1 MPIEHYRDKIDEVDG
16 KIVELLEKRVDLA
29 KKIGVVK
36 RKQGLPVSDAARENS
51 VLSRV
56 TGMTK
61 LNKGF
66 VRKIFE
72 EIITYCREN
81 E

>member
-1 MPIEHYRDKIDEVDG
+1 MPIEHYREKIDEVDA
-16 KIVELLEKRVDLA
+16 KLVELLEKRVDLT
-29 KKIGVVK
+29 KKIGAAK
-36 RKQGLPVSDAARENS
+36 RKKGLPISDAARENS

-61 LNKGF
+61 LNKSF

-72 EIITYCREN
+72 DIITYCKEN